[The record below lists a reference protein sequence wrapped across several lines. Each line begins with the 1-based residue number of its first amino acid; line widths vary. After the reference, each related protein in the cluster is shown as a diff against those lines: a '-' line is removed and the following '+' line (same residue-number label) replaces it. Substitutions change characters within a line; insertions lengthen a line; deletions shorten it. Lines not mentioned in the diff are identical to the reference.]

1 MMQLVIQRSKIYNP
15 ATEKIVEL
23 SGQNVYSCYQ
33 CGMCTA
39 SCPSV
44 ENMDVPPNMIVR
56 LIQIGMVDKVLNSKS
71 IWVCTSCFTC
81 FAECP
86 KGIDI
91 ASLTEALR
99 LQYLRRNMD
108 HLDVS
113 SIPRRELLELPVIAM
128 VGALRKFTA

>member
-1 MMQLVIQRSKIYNP
+1 MQLVIQRSKIYSP
-15 ATEKIVEL
+15 QVEKIIEL
-23 SGQNVYSCYQ
+23 SGQNIYSCYQ

-39 SCPSV
+39 SCPSTG
-44 ENMDVPPNMIVR
+44 NMDIPPNMIVR
-56 LIQIGMVDKVLNSKS
+56 LIQVGMVDRVLDSKS

-99 LQYLRRNMD
+99 LYHLRRNID
-108 HLDVS
+108 HLDLS
-113 SIPRRELLELPVIAM
+113 AIPVEELLELPVIAM

>member
-1 MMQLVIQRSKIYNP
+1 MQFEIRREKLNDANI
-15 ATEKIVEL
+15 AKIVEL
-23 SGQNVYSCYQ
+23 SRQNIYACYQ

-39 SCPSV
+39 SCPSS
-44 ENMDVPPNMIVR
+44 ENMDIPPNMIVR
-56 LIQIGMVDKVLNSKS
+56 LIQVGMVDRVLDSRS

-99 LQYLRRNMD
+99 LYHLRRNID
-108 HLDVS
+108 HLDLS
-113 SIPRRELLELPVIAM
+113 SIPRGELLELPVIAM
-128 VGALRKFTA
+128 VSALRKFTA

>member
-1 MMQLVIQRSKIYNP
+1 MQLVIWRSKIHSP
-15 ATEKIVEL
+15 EVEKIIEL

-39 SCPSV
+39 SCPSTG
-44 ENMDVPPNMIVR
+44 NMDIPPNMIVR
-56 LIQIGMVDKVLNSKS
+56 LIQIGMIGKVLDSRS

-99 LQYLRRNMD
+99 LYHLRRNID
-108 HLDVS
+108 HLNLS
-113 SIPRRELLELPVIAM
+113 SIPHGELLELPVIAM